1 MTRNNLIFG
10 GVDTADYGVW
20 ITGEGT
26 FAAPERD
33 VEVVSVP
40 GRNGDLIVDNG
51 RWKNIKVTYPAFI
64 PNAFDDLIGPF
75 RSAIC
80 KKRGYQRLEDTYH
93 PDEFRMAAFS
103 SGLTPKISGSFNRT
117 GDFDITFNCK
127 PQRFLKS
134 GEDPIQLM
142 PPIVGNSLLMTDFI
156 PAVSD
161 LKVTVS
167 FDQSSTLNLTVR
179 KYDANGTQL
188 STEVLTV
195 NSGEEN
201 TFTYT
206 SDVKYWRVLVPEVS
220 GDNTSVRIRTTTS
233 HGNDTFS
240 MDAVMARN
248 ITIQNPTGYPTKPL
262 FECYSWALPSVYL
275 RNKVDGVIQDTY
287 DFNSLN
293 LGLSSNHFWLD
304 CDVQYMYDEDHN
316 NLTDKLNLTTAE
328 SRIREGMVF
337 PRLGEEEIMIQMYR
351 TDLADIS
358 HGCGLVNIYPYW
370 WKL

>member
-10 GVDTADYGVW
+10 GIDTADYGVW

-134 GEDPIQLM
+134 GEDPIQLL
-142 PPIVGNSLLMTDFI
+142 PPMVSVNDRYSDFI
-156 PAVSD
+156 PAQSD
-161 LKVTVS
+161 LKLTINFETS
-167 FDQSSTLNLTVR
+167 ASLSLTVK
-179 KYDANGTQL
+179 KYDASGTEIGSL
-188 STEVLTV
+188 PFTAV
-195 NSGEEN
+195 SGE
-201 TFTYT
+201 TYTAAYT
-206 SDVKYWRVLVPEVS
+206 SDVKYWRIFVEGAVATDKP
-220 GDNTSVRIRTTTS
+220 SVRVRTTTLV
-233 HGNDTFS
+233 GNETITI
-240 MDAVMARN
+240 DALMARDF
-248 ITIQNPTGYPTKPL
+248 TIQNPTGYATKPL
-262 FECYSWALPSVYL
+262 IECYTPYLPQFFLSNY
-275 RNKVDGVIQDTY
+275 VDGVRQDY
-287 DFNSLN
+287 YVFNSQS
-293 LGLSSNHFWLD
+293 LGVNHFWLD
-304 CDVQYMYDEDHN
+304 CDVQYMYDEQSN
-316 NLTDKLNLTTAE
+316 NLTDHLNLTTSE

-337 PRLGEEEIMIQMYR
+337 PRLGEEEISIQVYR
-351 TDLADIS
+351 TGQGDINN
-358 HGCGLVNIYPYW
+358 GCGLVNIYPYW